1 MRLGATTH
9 AHSIRTKRELTPNP
23 RLVPDVT
30 ANATDRDSH
39 PDGMAGPRTTAPVRP
54 APTAEVC
61 SEGVEFD
68 PNANVDPHHIEPV
81 GTTLGEP
88 AREHWD
94 TKQPERRDAG
104 RAGAAES
111 GTAPPPDPNSTS

>member
-1 MRLGATTH
+1 
-9 AHSIRTKRELTPNP
+9 
-23 RLVPDVT
+23 VT

-94 TKQPERRDAG
+94 TKQPERRDLG
-104 RAGAAES
+104 RPGAAES
-111 GTAPPPDPNSTS
+111 APGSPP